1 MTDDSNPSVP
11 EAGWYDDPL
20 TERWWDGS
28 NWTRLTRPIGD
39 ERPDGDIVDA
49 AGSVPPGWYPDP
61 ITQRRW
67 DGSTWTD
74 ETRMIGSASTE
85 QATDAPAKDSEL
97 EPPPRLRSNSEPSD
111 TTATPPT
118 PAPPAR
124 PRQRRTVI
132 LFLAAMAIVGVG
144 VGLAVTLLL
153 GGSDPGQESDRSD
166 TSASTS
172 LPESTQTSSVP
183 ATTTPATTPAT
194 TTTTPPTTVP
204 PTTTTTSTTTTL
216 PPNLSTDPYFVGLA
230 SWTRAGADQM
240 LDASV
245 IEGPAW
251 GYAQHLRQGFRAGSS
266 RESIAELRDI
276 EPGVVELCI
285 GTTCPILSDVA
296 YQGGTVHSFSVD
308 GVAIDGRSRGWLSGA
323 IADCWF
329 IDDAGCGSSKAAE
342 MYLTSIYR
350 FRNTTYVSVEI
361 ENRNDFPVAVTFAS
375 ATVSD
380 RSGLSSH
387 TGEVAT
393 TAQPGETKVWILVFG
408 DVDVASVDEVL
419 VTASLG
425 GDLYDFALLP

>member
-1 MTDDSNPSVP
+1 MTDDANPSVP
-11 EAGWYDDPL
+11 EPGWYDDPL

-28 NWTRLTRPIGD
+28 NWTRRTRPIGE
-39 ERPDGDIVDA
+39 ERPDGDIVDD
-49 AGSVPPGWYPDP
+49 AGAVPPGWYPDP

-74 ETRMIGSASTE
+74 ETRTIGSASTD
-85 QATDAPAKDSEL
+85 QANETPPADSDP
-97 EPPPRLRSNSEPSD
+97 EPPPAPLQESGPSQA
-111 TTATPPT
+111 TTTVMP
-118 PAPPAR
+118 PAPPA
-124 PRQRRTVI
+124 PSRQRRTVV

-144 VGLAVTLLL
+144 VGLGVTLLL
-153 GGSDPGQESDRSD
+153 GGSDPNQESDRPPA
-166 TSASTS
+166 TASTS
-172 LPESTQTSSVP
+172 VP
-183 ATTTPATTPAT
+183 ASTPTSTAPATTTPTTAPSTTTTTPATTT
-194 TTTTPPTTVP
+194 SP
-204 PTTTTTSTTTTL
+204 PTTTSTTTTTL
-216 PPNLSTDPYFVGLA
+216 PPNLSTDPYFAGLA

-245 IEGPAW
+245 VEGPAW

-296 YQGGTVHSFSVD
+296 YRGDRVHSFSVD
-308 GVAIDGRSRGWLSGA
+308 GVAIDGRSRGWLSGSV
-323 IADCWF
+323 ADCWF

-342 MYLTSIYR
+342 MYMTSIYR
-350 FRNTTYVSVEI
+350 FRNTTYVSVEV

-387 TGEVAT
+387 TGEVTT